1 MRAQMIVQTLIIK
14 VKIANLLKNID
25 KMNIREIKKSLKTL
39 IVISNNKLVL
49 LKS

>member
-1 MRAQMIVQTLIIK
+1 MIVQTLIIK

-25 KMNIREIKKSLKTL
+25 KMNIREIKKSTKTL

-49 LKS
+49 LKSFI

>member
-1 MRAQMIVQTLIIK
+1 MIVQTLIIK

-25 KMNIREIKKSLKTL
+25 KMNIREIKKSTKTL

>member
-25 KMNIREIKKSLKTL
+25 KMNIREIKNSTKTL

>member
-1 MRAQMIVQTLIIK
+1 MIVQTLIIK

>member
-25 KMNIREIKKSLKTL
+25 KMNIREIKKSTKTL
-39 IVISNNKLVL
+39 IVI
-49 LKS
+49 

>member
-25 KMNIREIKKSLKTL
+25 KMNIREIKKSTKTL